1 LCGYSVLSPSRS
13 FSPARF
19 FQAVRPHSHKI
30 DSVLEAHIHE
40 HLGGDQARGTQA
52 RKAGSESTEAI
63 GANALGDSAMNGA
76 GRMQKR
82 VLSAAARAKMSKAA
96 RRRWA
101 KVKAGAKKAAS

>member
-1 LCGYSVLSPSRS
+1 
-13 FSPARF
+13 
-19 FQAVRPHSHKI
+19 
-30 DSVLEAHIHE
+30 
-40 HLGGDQARGTQA
+40 
-52 RKAGSESTEAI
+52 
-63 GANALGDSAMNGA
+63 MNGA